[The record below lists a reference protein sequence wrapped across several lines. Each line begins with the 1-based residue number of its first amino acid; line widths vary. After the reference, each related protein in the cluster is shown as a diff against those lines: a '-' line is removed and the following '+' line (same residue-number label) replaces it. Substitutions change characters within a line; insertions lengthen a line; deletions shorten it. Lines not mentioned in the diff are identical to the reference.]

1 MARKKIFDLYV
12 FMNGEHVGALKRQV
26 SGVLSFS

>member
-12 FMNGEHVGALKRQV
+12 FMNGERIDVLKRQV